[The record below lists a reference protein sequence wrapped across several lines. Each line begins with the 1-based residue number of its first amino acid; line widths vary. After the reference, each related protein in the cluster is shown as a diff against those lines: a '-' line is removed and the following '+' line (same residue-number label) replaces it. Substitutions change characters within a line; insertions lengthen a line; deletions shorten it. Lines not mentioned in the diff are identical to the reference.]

1 MRAVDFSGRARTNPL
16 IAKLIAAVA
25 LGTNIISSAWAPIRL
40 ATSFLACSVR
50 LRASAPILLL
60 LEALPGY
67 SARALAISANT
78 SGSRRVVAL
87 ASRSIV
93 VFIVLVYLSF
103 VEEGFI
109 ISTTPFLFVGGPPD
123 SQTFL

>member
-103 VEEGFI
+103 DAERLI
-109 ISTTPFLFVGGPPD
+109 NSSDSIFVGRGSPD
-123 SQTFL
+123 YPN